1 MSITLN
7 WKLPAR
13 ITLDNVVIYRDVTPL
28 NKNSLPAPLV
38 TLPGNSI
45 TYVDNTLTSDKVYYY
60 IVSFVKGADVSYS
73 GNYEMGYFSDLGPGP
88 SKLMMGNWNCGYFG
102 EMTPAEFMTA
112 ADLKAQLDNPS
123 FSFAEPSS
131 WHKFIYKG
139 KILFIPNQT
148 IVGGASWNSL
158 YAAGLIF
165 GTNDTGTFPPTFI
178 NKPSTLVNQ
187 NRRVIVKGYELI
199 VRAPKVG
206 EDLTAIIPFANTD
219 PYCEGMQTIGRMTI
233 YPTASPAKPN
243 WQFSDI
249 TATNLSSWTQNAST
263 TSYITRIANG
273 NSLTQDA
280 PTASQGWTPVL
291 ELAR

>member
-7 WKLPAR
+7 WKLPAG

-88 SKLMMGNWNCGYFG
+88 SKLLMGNWTYGYFG

-112 ADLKAQLDNPS
+112 ADLKAQLGNPN
-123 FSFAEPSS
+123 FSFTEPSS
-131 WHKFIYKG
+131 WHKFVYKG
-139 KILFIPNQT
+139 KILFIPGST
-148 IVGGASWNSL
+148 LVASVTWNAL
-158 YAAGLIF
+158 YLAGLIF
-165 GTNDTGTFPPTFI
+165 GTNDTGTFPAAVAKPT
-178 NKPSTLVNQ
+178 PVNQ

-199 VRAPKVG
+199 VRSPKVG
-206 EDLTAIIPFANTD
+206 EDLTTTVVIATPD
-219 PYCEGMQTIGRMTI
+219 PYSEGMQTIGRMAI
-233 YPTASPAKPN
+233 YPQGATTRTF
-243 WQFSDI
+243 WQFSDM
-249 TATNLSSWTQNAST
+249 NLSGITGWTQNASV
-263 TSYITRIANG
+263 SGYYARFSNANT
-273 NSLTQDA
+273 LTHDA